1 MKDLFKYSLI
11 GLTISP
17 IIILAVIYLVSF
29 LFILSVTGKNDSF
42 SEKMTDTNQTVNAII
57 MIIAIGLKGKFGN
70 NDEQNNQIYNTYYDN
85 YL

>member
-1 MKDLFKYSLI
+1 LA
-11 GLTISP
+11 ISP

-42 SEKMTDTNQTVNAII
+42 SEKMTDTNQTVKAII
-57 MIIAIGLKGKFGN
+57 MIIAIGLKAKFGK
-70 NDEQNNQIYNTYYDN
+70 NDKQNKQNYNTYYDN